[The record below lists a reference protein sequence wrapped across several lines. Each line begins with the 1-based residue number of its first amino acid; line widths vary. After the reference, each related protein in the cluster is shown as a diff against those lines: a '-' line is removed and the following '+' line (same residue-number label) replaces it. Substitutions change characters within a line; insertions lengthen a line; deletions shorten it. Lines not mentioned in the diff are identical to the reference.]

1 MSEPRFAAITA
12 DLLARKG
19 DARPSADAKQA
30 FFWRTETPAVA
41 SQPPHKPGH
50 RITVMLSEA
59 EHQALGIAAVKKN
72 VTRHQLVRDAL
83 DRHLA
88 ALAAEYG
95 GCACIGQGWDN
106 RGWNNCA
113 RDCGTEKI

>member
-19 DARPSADAKQA
+19 DARPSANVKQG
-30 FFWRTETPAVA
+30 FSWRTETPVVA
-41 SQPPHKPGH
+41 SQPSHRPGH
-50 RITVMLSEA
+50 RITVALSDA

-72 VTRHQLVRDAL
+72 VTRHQLVREAL
-83 DRHLA
+83 DRHLV

-95 GCACIGQGWDN
+95 GCACIGQGWN
-106 RGWNNCA
+106 HQGWNNCT
-113 RDCGTEKI
+113 RECGPEQI